1 LPFGVQIKNVK
12 ITESRLPR
20 SLAQTLEHTTTF
32 RTRIAEVA
40 KKHENAIRVLADEAS
55 QSLEQ
60 IVRYNQRREQDLTAQ
75 CTRYEIEHR
84 EKIDEMA
91 GTARVQEIEARSRM
105 EVMIGQAKGDLQ
117 VSTAEAAKEA
127 EVIVKR
133 MEIECEQRKVKVG
146 ERASVDI
153 LNSEAKLRSAQ
164 NHSQALI
171 AAAEAENNS
180 TAGLEVKR
188 KYELEWQRL
197 EILEKLATE
206 GRRFV
211 SGPAGQAMIR
221 EMVPAGGPFTAGG
234 SRKTFF

>member
-1 LPFGVQIKNVK
+1 
-12 ITESRLPR
+12 
-20 SLAQTLEHTTTF
+20 
-32 RTRIAEVA
+32 
-40 KKHENAIRVLADEAS
+40 
-55 QSLEQ
+55 
-60 IVRYNQRREQDLTAQ
+60 
-75 CTRYEIEHR
+75 
-84 EKIDEMA
+84 
-91 GTARVQEIEARSRM
+91 M